1 MKKVIIINGHGA
13 PMMSMDNKRILEDV
27 KAQLQDVEIVTL
39 AELYPDFKI
48 DVEKEQTRL
57 LAADLI
63 VFEYPIWWY
72 SAPSILKKY
81 VEDVFAMGFA
91 FGPGGDKLK
100 GKKFI
105 DSFTCGAPEKNYLP
119 GASGE
124 DIEKMALPMKATCW
138 LCGIEY
144 LGQIGTYGAMYYG
157 LDTKEELDAVN
168 AKMDNHAARL
178 INLIKSVCHGN

>member
-13 PMMSMDNKRILEDV
+13 PMMSMANKRILEDV

-72 SAPSILKKY
+72 SAPQSSKSMWRMSSRWDSRSDPAVTNLKVRNSSTLSHAGHRKRT
-81 VEDVFAMGFA
+81 
-91 FGPGGDKLK
+91 
-100 GKKFI
+100 I
-105 DSFTCGAPEKNYLP
+105 CR
-119 GASGE
+119 
-124 DIEKMALPMKATCW
+124 
-138 LCGIEY
+138 
-144 LGQIGTYGAMYYG
+144 G
-157 LDTKEELDAVN
+157 LRE
-168 AKMDNHAARL
+168 R
-178 INLIKSVCHGN
+178 I

>member
-57 LAADLI
+57 LAA
-63 VFEYPIWWY
+63 
-72 SAPSILKKY
+72 APSILKKY

-124 DIEKMALPMKATCW
+124 DIEKMEFP
-138 LCGIEY
+138 
-144 LGQIGTYGAMYYG
+144 
-157 LDTKEELDAVN
+157 
-168 AKMDNHAARL
+168 
-178 INLIKSVCHGN
+178 

>member
-81 VEDVFAMGFA
+81 VEDVFAMGSRSDPA
-91 FGPGGDKLK
+91 VTNLK
-100 GKKFI
+100 VRNSSTLSHAGHRKRTI
-105 DSFTCGAPEKNYLP
+105 CR
-119 GASGE
+119 
-124 DIEKMALPMKATCW
+124 
-138 LCGIEY
+138 
-144 LGQIGTYGAMYYG
+144 G
-157 LDTKEELDAVN
+157 LRE
-168 AKMDNHAARL
+168 R
-178 INLIKSVCHGN
+178 I